1 MLLKLKDCLR
11 NYSKC
16 LLFFSFSKTYRPL
29 LSEGTLSR
37 SILHNYTARD
47 ASSGK
52 YATYEVTLNAFREL
66 EPFITLI
73 DWASQLEFVRIF
85 PRILRLPQWWLV
97 SGGRC
102 VWLCSVPGTGR
113 PLPDQWVIH
122 RHTPTCLVL
131 GSDSSESHSH
141 GELKHHSLSATD

>member
-52 YATYEVTLNAFREL
+52 YATYEVTLNTFREL